1 MSSYGSRA
9 HRTLPLL
16 GLLLAFLLAVLPSS
30 RPAQS
35 EEWIPVAPGVDY
47 RLYSLRGPIRVH
59 VARLSQSSRDVIVES
74 SIASGELSTGFE
86 TVSGMARRYDGSL
99 IAWGGEWGPRAR
111 VLVAING
118 SSYDSETGQPYGGM
132 FQSGWYAKEYGS
144 LAGGTGFVWTTEGV
158 GVLRGC
164 VNHEDGRQVVT
175 RLATGDRFDL
185 GPINLERRDDGLIL
199 FTPQFGASTPQ
210 GEREIEAVLRVDK
223 PMGIVPLPRSA
234 TGTVVEVRDGHGG
247 TPLLFDQ
254 VVLAGQGTYA
264 ENFLRVLQPGEP
276 LGLSREITDLGFGCR
291 SEGSFDWT
299 DAYAGIG
306 GGFVFL
312 RDGEVQSSDEV
323 GAFVHDPRTAV
334 CLNDE
339 FVYFVVVDGRQ
350 DSVSVGMTLDNM
362 AAFCRDELAARW
374 GLNQDGGGSSAM
386 WVDGAIVNL
395 PSDGRERGV
404 ANGLMM
410 VAVEPALRSGR
421 FAEGFDVTVQAS
433 GEVRT
438 GPGPSFPVLQ
448 TTAPGETVRIAQT
461 ASSLLGVFTDGSYW
475 WKTEVAG
482 ELGFLP
488 EQSLVSPS
496 GALAWFRLPPP
507 LLAVAKR

>member
-1 MSSYGSRA
+1 MPSSGSRA
-9 HRTLPLL
+9 HRASPLL
-16 GLLLAFLLAVLPSS
+16 ALLLAILLAVLPSS
-30 RPAQS
+30 RPAQG

-47 RLYSLRGPIRVH
+47 RLYSLRGPNRVH
-59 VARLSQSSRDVIVES
+59 VARLSQSTPLVIVES

-86 TVSGMARRYDGSL
+86 TVSDMARRYDGSL

-118 SSYDSETGQPYGGM
+118 SSFDAETGQPYGGL

-144 LAGGTGFVWTTEGV
+144 LAGGTGFVWTTDGK

-164 VNHEDGRQVVT
+164 VNHVDGRQVVR

-223 PMGIVPLPRSA
+223 PMGLVPLPRSA
-234 TGTVVEVRDGHGG
+234 TATVLEVRDGHGG
-247 TPLLFDQ
+247 TAILFDEI
-254 VVLAGQGTYA
+254 VLAGQGPYA
-264 ENFLRVLQPGEP
+264 ENFLRILKAGEP
-276 LGLSREITDLGFGCR
+276 LGFSREITDLGFGCR
-291 SEGSFDWT
+291 SEGGFDWT

-312 RDGEVQSSDEV
+312 RDGEVQSGDEA

-339 FVYFVVVDGRQ
+339 FVYFVVVDGRNN
-350 DSVSVGMTLDNM
+350 SISVGMTLDNL

-395 PSDGRERGV
+395 PSDGHERGV

-410 VAVEPALRSGR
+410 VAVEPAVRSGR
-421 FAEGFDVTVQAS
+421 FAEGFNVTVQAS

-448 TTAPGETVRIAQT
+448 TTDPGDTVRIAR
-461 ASSLLGVFTDGSYW
+461 AAPSLLGVFADGSFW

-482 ELGFLP
+482 EIGFLP
-488 EQSLVSPS
+488 EQSLVSPR

-507 LLAVAKR
+507 LLAVSNR